1 MPTYKTEA
9 IILKRQN
16 FSEADKIL
24 TIFTRRRGKISAI
37 AKGVRRLKSR
47 KGGNLDLL
55 NHCELLIA
63 EGKTLDL
70 IVEAQVI
77 NSFLPLKK
85 DLEKIS
91 LSYLACEV
99 VDFLTAERV
108 ENSLLFEHLRE
119 FLKSLSAEND
129 KEKQELL
136 TVSFQ
141 FKVINL
147 LGFFSDSLIG
157 SKENLAVI
165 RGLID
170 KDFCQVA
177 SLDVDKVTL
186 DKLELI
192 AAKLLEEIGERKSK
206 SRIFFDLVE
215 RESR

>member
-9 IILKRQN
+9 IILRRQN

-24 TIFTRRRGKISAI
+24 TIFTRKKGKVSAI

-63 EGKTLDL
+63 QGKTLDL
-70 IVEAQVI
+70 VVEAQVK

-85 DLEKIS
+85 DLGKIG

-108 ENSLLFEHLRE
+108 ENGLLFGYLRE
-119 FLKSLSAEND
+119 FLKNLSTEND

-136 TVSFQ
+136 AVSFQ
-141 FKVINL
+141 FKVIDL
-147 LGFFSDSLIG
+147 LGFFSDSLIS
-157 SKENLAVI
+157 SKENLAVV
-165 RGLID
+165 RKLING
-170 KDFCQVA
+170 DFCQVA
-177 SLDVDKVTL
+177 SLDIDKATL

-206 SRIFFDLVE
+206 SRIFFDQVKE
-215 RESR
+215 N